1 MTGRHPERRPQ
12 TLLDAAACAL
22 GSVAGKL
29 IPIVEGAQMRRIIV
43 AAAVACGLLAVP
55 LTFAPQSAAACDSAD
70 CLPGVARNVVAGT
83 PCTPSTTF
91 VFGLTADKSTLICS
105 AHAVWVPTGPLLGE
119 AAVSLPCAVPGTNG
133 QIRLS
138 GNTMQP
144 QTPGIPVQCVGPVG
158 ASTWVHFDPPA

>member
-1 MTGRHPERRPQ
+1 VARA
-12 TLLDAAACAL
+12 LAALETPAGPTTAAL
-22 GSVAGKL
+22 GSTAGNL
-29 IPIVEGAQMRRIIV
+29 IPFVKGAQMRRIVV
-43 AAAVACGLLAVP
+43 AAAIAGGLLAVP
-55 LTFAPQSAAACDSAD
+55 LPFAPESAAACDSAD
-70 CLPGVARNVVAGT
+70 CLPGVARNVVAGA

-91 VFGLTADKSTLICS
+91 VFGLTADHSTLICS
-105 AHAVWVPTGPLLGE
+105 AHGVWMQTGPLIGE

-158 ASTWVHFDPPA
+158 ASKWVHFDPPA